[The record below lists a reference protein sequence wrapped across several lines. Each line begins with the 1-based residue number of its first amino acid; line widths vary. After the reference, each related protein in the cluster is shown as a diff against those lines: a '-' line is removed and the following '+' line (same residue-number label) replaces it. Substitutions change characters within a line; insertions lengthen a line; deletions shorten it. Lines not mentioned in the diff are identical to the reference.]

1 MPGWHPQKKAS
12 DKIRTLKNE
21 GCGTQ
26 NPELEFQG
34 LKPPK
39 LQALNVG
46 AKAPTPETREKI
58 PRAPASSFECVGLAE
73 ARGALGYKACATKF
87 VNFGI
92 CC

>member
-12 DKIRTLKNE
+12 DKIRTLKTE

-46 AKAPTPETREKI
+46 AEAPTP
-58 PRAPASSFECVGLAE
+58 
-73 ARGALGYKACATKF
+73 
-87 VNFGI
+87 
-92 CC
+92 